1 MPEEVLH
8 DPYVEEYLTYLRVE
22 RGLAPLSLEAYEKDL
37 TDFEAFLGKAD
48 KAICAVGRDEIA
60 DFEALLFKRGL
71 ASTTIRRKL
80 SALKGLYRFLMQE
93 GIHDQNPLATVPG
106 PKVPEKLPDVLSI
119 EEVDRLLSQPFGDSA
134 LNLRD
139 KAILEVLYGCGLR
152 VSECTD
158 LTLHQLLLEQGF
170 VRVIGKGSKERIAP
184 LGGAALRA
192 LVAYLSEG
200 RPFLATKAK
209 TQTNW
214 VFLNG
219 RGGKLSRQ
227 SIHALVAR
235 AGEGIGIRG
244 LHPHTLRHSFAT
256 HMLEGGADLRVIQDI
271 LGHADI
277 STTQIYTHVDRSHL
291 LEEYLSAHP
300 RA

>member
-1 MPEEVLH
+1 MPDTTPH
-8 DPYVEEYLTYLRVE
+8 DPLMEEYLTYLRVE
-22 RGLAPLSLEAYEKDL
+22 RGLASLSLDAYEKDL
-37 TDFEAFLGKAD
+37 AD
-48 KAICAVGRDEIA
+48 YEQYLLDINVGICAVGRDEIA
-60 DFEALLFKRGL
+60 DFEAQLFKRDL

-80 SALKGLYRFLMQE
+80 SVLKGLYRFLMQE
-93 GIHDQNPLATVPG
+93 GIHDQNPLTMVPG
-106 PKVPEKLPDVLSI
+106 PKIPEKLPDVLSI
-119 EEVDRLLSQPFGDSA
+119 DEVDQLLSQPFGDSA

-139 KAILEVLYGCGLR
+139 KAMLEVLYGCGLR

-158 LTLHQLLLEQGF
+158 LTYHQLLMDQGF

-192 LVAYLSEG
+192 LQEYLRHG
-200 RPFLATKAK
+200 RPLLAQKAQV
-209 TQTNW
+209 QTDY

-227 SIHALVAR
+227 SIHAIVAR

-256 HMLEGGADLRVIQDI
+256 HMLEGGADLRVIQEI

-277 STTQIYTHVDRSHL
+277 STTQIYTHIDRSHL

>member
-184 LGGAALRA
+184 LGGVALRA

-209 TQTNW
+209 TQTDW

>member
-1 MPEEVLH
+1 MSKELSH
-8 DPYVEEYLTYLRVE
+8 DSLVEEYLTYLRVE
-22 RGLAPLSLEAYEKDL
+22 RGLASLSLQAYEKDL
-37 TDFEAFLGKAD
+37 SDYEQFLLRVNKGVCEAG
-48 KAICAVGRDEIA
+48 CGEIA
-60 DFEALLFKRGL
+60 AFETELFDLGL

-93 GIHDQNPLATVPG
+93 GIHAQNPLATVPV
-106 PKVPEKLPDVLSI
+106 PKIPEKLPDVLSI
-119 EEVDRLLSQPFGDSA
+119 DEVDRLLNQPFGDSA

-158 LTLHQLLLEQGF
+158 LTLHQLLLDQGF

-184 LGGAALRA
+184 LGGQALQALRI
-192 LVAYLSEG
+192 YLAQG
-200 RPFLATKAK
+200 RSFLSLKAK
-209 TQTNW
+209 TQTDN

-227 SIHALVAR
+227 SVHAIVAR
-235 AGEGIGIRG
+235 AGEGIGIVG

-256 HMLEGGADLRVIQDI
+256 HMLEGGADLRVIQEI
-271 LGHADI
+271 LGHSDI
-277 STTQIYTHVDRSHL
+277 STTQIYTHIDRSHL

>member
-22 RGLAPLSLEAYEKDL
+22 RGLAPLSLGAYEKDL
-37 TDFEAFLGKAD
+37 TDFERFLQARDVK
-48 KAICAVGRDEIA
+48 ICAVGRDEIS
-60 DFEALLFKRGL
+60 DFEAQLFQRNF
-71 ASTTIRRKL
+71 APATIRRKL
-80 SALKGLYRFLMQE
+80 SALKGMYRFLMQE
-93 GIHDQNPLATVPG
+93 GIHDQNPLATIPG
-106 PKVPEKLPDVLSI
+106 PKLPEKLPDVLSI
-119 EEVDRLLSQPFGDSA
+119 EDVDHLLSQPFGDSA

-139 KAILEVLYGCGLR
+139 RAILEVLYGCGLR

-192 LVAYLSEG
+192 LEIYLSEG
-200 RPFLATKAK
+200 RPTLAAKAK
-209 TQTNW
+209 TQTDF

-219 RGGKLSRQ
+219 RGGRLSRQ
-227 SIHALVAR
+227 SVHAIVAR
-235 AGEGIGIRG
+235 AGEGIGIMG

-256 HMLEGGADLRVIQDI
+256 HMLEGGADLRVIQEI

-277 STTQIYTHVDRSHL
+277 STTQIYTHIDRSHL

>member
-48 KAICAVGRDEIA
+48 KTICAVGRDEIA

-209 TQTNW
+209 TQTDW

-235 AGEGIGIRG
+235 AGEGIGICG